1 MKVFKDIEEF
11 NRTFRKYSSWLT
23 EGIEYY
29 VFDGYRK
36 NRVLIVAPHAGM
48 ERIRI
53 KVEGRE
59 YWVRVG
65 DENTDKLAKIAAYNI
80 KGCFLVSHIPRTEVD
95 LARNPENI
103 GKGVKLRVRISL
115 KGNERRLVLVPIHK
129 NTGYYSVAVKFHRFI
144 HEIQPNFILSFH
156 GMRYDKYDALLGFG
170 INALYIEGMEN
181 AVRFKEIVLDELESE
196 VRNNIKIKISERFLG
211 KSEYILNSHVKYDTF
226 GCLVEFSYRKRI
238 FRSLPQKEC
247 QMLAVAIA
255 RAAVRFL
262 SKSTRCGY

>member
-1 MKVFKDIEEF
+1 MKVFRDIEEF
-11 NRTFRKYSSWLT
+11 NQTFRKYSSWLT

-36 NRVLIVAPHAGM
+36 NRVLIVAPHAG
-48 ERIRI
+48 I
-53 KVEGRE
+53 KRLKVNVDGRE

-80 KGCFLVSHIPRTEVD
+80 KGGFLVSYIPRTEVD

-103 GKGVKLRVRISL
+103 GKGVKLRIKISL
-115 KGNERRLVLVPIHK
+115 KERNERRLVLIPIHK
-129 NTGYYSVAVKFHRFI
+129 NTAYYSVAVKFHRFI

-156 GMRYDKYDALLGFG
+156 GMRYDNYDALLGFG
-170 INALYIEGMEN
+170 INGLYIEGMEN
-181 AVRFKEIVLDELESE
+181 AARFKEIILDELEES

-211 KSEYILNSHVKYDTF
+211 KSEYILNSHVKYNTF
-226 GCLVEFSYRKRI
+226 GCLVEFSYRKRV
-238 FRSLPQKEC
+238 FRSLPQKEY
-247 QMLAVAIA
+247 QMLATAIA

-262 SKSTRCGY
+262 SKSLDFM